1 MPTLAQSIA
10 PAWFVLPVAAVALLV
25 TAGHWIA
32 LARAEMPAGRKRLR
46 TANGLVMMMT
56 IPVLAYGFGAV
67 DTADHRRFVLTWM
80 AASGLIIIV
89 VTLAALDLC
98 STFLFAHQ
106 ARRQL
111 LADFAASRAKAAHE
125 ARVAAAG
132 GAVQIA
138 APPVANRPE
147 GANPPDA

>member
-1 MPTLAQSIA
+1 
-10 PAWFVLPVAAVALLV
+10 
-25 TAGHWIA
+25 
-32 LARAEMPAGRKRLR
+32 
-46 TANGLVMMMT
+46 
-56 IPVLAYGFGAV
+56 
-67 DTADHRRFVLTWM
+67 M

-98 STFLFAHQ
+98 STFIFAHQ
-106 ARRQL
+106 ARRQM

-132 GAVQIA
+132 GVTPVP

>member
-1 MPTLAQSIA
+1 MLTLAQSIA

-46 TANGLVMMMT
+46 TANGLVMMLA

-67 DTADHRRFVLTWM
+67 DTSDHRRFVLTWM

-98 STFLFAHQ
+98 STIVFAHQ
-106 ARRQL
+106 TRRQL
-111 LADFAASRAKAAHE
+111 LADFAVSRAKAVHD
-125 ARVAAAG
+125 ARAAAAG
-132 GAVQIA
+132 GAAPVP